1 MDQRWAFAVLL
12 SYDGICCFV
21 LFCFVYLLLLF
32 VLVMYFSYYGEPDA
46 AKSKQTNS
54 SLAELYILALGTTQR

>member
-1 MDQRWAFAVLL
+1 MMGSA
-12 SYDGICCFV
+12 V